1 MLVPLPMLDL
11 HLVCPSLVSSWLPCS
26 AAIPIWRGRPSW
38 PRGTNRVSP
47 PGSSIPKVLLICPN
61 IPSFLLILKL
71 ISREPAMDWPG
82 YHRLFLNFTWW
93 QFVLVLC
100 VLSCSLF
107 SCHPALSFWWCI
119 ILVLNA
125 SKALCIWKLLVA
137 PSRWQ
142 TGGRVVNCNSFSV
155 LLCSV
160 YIIRFC
166 IVVLSYW
173 YCVLRRPCVFE
184 NCRLPPADGGL
195 VEGLWILIP
204 LVCYCVMFT

>member
-1 MLVPLPMLDL
+1 MNCEEKDNLIKAHLHRGCGCGRQHPCRESRRPLAPPPPPPPPPPSPDPPPMLAPLPMLDL
-11 HLVCPSLVSSWLPCS
+11 HCVCPSLVSSWLPCS

-100 VLSCSLF
+100 VLM
-107 SCHPALSFWWCI
+107 W
-119 ILVLNA
+119 
-125 SKALCIWKLLVA
+125 
-137 PSRWQ
+137 
-142 TGGRVVNCNSFSV
+142 
-155 LLCSV
+155 
-160 YIIRFC
+160 
-166 IVVLSYW
+166 
-173 YCVLRRPCVFE
+173 VFYF
-184 NCRLPPADGGL
+184 CRLH
-195 VEGLWILIP
+195 I
-204 LVCYCVMFT
+204 CFFTFICLPFHLLATR